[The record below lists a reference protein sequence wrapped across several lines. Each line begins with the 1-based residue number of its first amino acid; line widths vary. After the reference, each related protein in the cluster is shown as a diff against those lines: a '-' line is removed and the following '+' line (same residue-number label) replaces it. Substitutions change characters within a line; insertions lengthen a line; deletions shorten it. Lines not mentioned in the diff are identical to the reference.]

1 MKFKCY
7 LDFLDIFFMV
17 KDENGVGFFD
27 EEICNEVDIFLFE
40 GRVFIIIILLKCFK
54 KCSVIFSFEI

>member
-17 KDENGVGFFD
+17 KDENGVGFFN

-40 GRVFIIIILLKCFK
+40 GIVFIIIMYIIIMFK
-54 KCSVIFSFEI
+54 KM